1 MEQTTKYSAG
11 SVITDIKGREFLY
24 LGKALLYKNGS
35 RHPINRTGRN
45 RSQEVYLPLAGMESV
60 IAYSPAIGKLYLQFN
75 ELGLTGADTYVQKK
89 KAVSIKDEKLEC
101 SVLKCVISR
110 TDYLYSDVYRIVQL

>member
-45 RSQEVYLPLAGMESV
+45 RSQEVYL
-60 IAYSPAIGKLYLQFN
+60 QFN

-89 KAVSIKDEKLEC
+89 KAVSIKDEKFEC
-101 SVLKCVISR
+101 SVLKCVIPR